1 MGAPLNGILEVA
13 GPQQFRFDEFIQTGL
28 RASHDPREVVGD
40 SHAPYFGTEVG
51 ERALVPDANA
61 RFGEIRFEDWLA
73 QSAVP
78 PYPPHGPEE
87 RNMRIANIPMA
98 GLVAV
103 LLCAAAGRLTTQQ
116 LRSRS

>member
-1 MGAPLNGILEVA
+1 
-13 GPQQFRFDEFIQTGL
+13 
-28 RASHDPREVVGD
+28 VVGD